1 MSTLNRNN
9 LENRKPFR
17 LNWNYILPLTFSIG
31 LGLVLGYLSSR
42 GNWLYAL
49 TLALIVPI
57 GIIFGSRPFI
67 GVILWLTLMPLASAL
82 PNPEIMYWFIHRLL
96 IPFTLLMTIIPRLVN
111 TSNQSL
117 YRFNF
122 PDISLLVFAAY
133 VPFSLVLTGSLS
145 GELVRIY
152 LDRLLIPI
160 LMYFVLRF
168 SVIDKRNLN
177 ILEWTAFFV
186 VAIQNA
192 IGIASWIVP
201 SLIPYSWRHNIGYRT
216 AGSLGDPAV
225 FTSLLMFCTVLLIS
239 AAINR
244 KNDFTRLAYLLISGI
259 SFISVFLSLERGS
272 WLAGLLVII
281 GLVIFHGK
289 KFMKLVMI
297 GSFFVILFG
306 FSLLSNQI
314 SMAANRISEQHP
326 IDDRIVVTDAM
337 IRMIGNKPIFGWGY
351 DSLNSNLANY
361 YRQVGAANII
371 FGFTTSHNTFLTIF
385 TELGLA
391 GILFYLSPILWLFIK
406 SLRWLRGNSIQS
418 PKRAFLIT
426 VWLSSL
432 QYFVVSNFMDMRFYP
447 IGLTLSWMIMGLIAN
462 QLDEIDSGHT
472 INSNS
477 KTNQFSKRLSNDD
490 ALVDTIGPV

>member
-1 MSTLNRNN
+1 M
-9 LENRKPFR
+9 
-17 LNWNYILPLTFSIG
+17 
-31 LGLVLGYLSSR
+31 LGFLSSQ
-42 GNWLYAL
+42 GNWLYAFA
-49 TLALIVPI
+49 LALMIPI
-57 GIIFGSRPFI
+57 AILFGSRPFI
-67 GVILWLTLMPLASAL
+67 GVILWLLMMPLASAL
-82 PNPEIMYWFIHRLL
+82 PNPNIMYWLIHRLL
-96 IPFTLLMTIIPRLVN
+96 IPFTLMMSIISHMVN
-111 TSNQSL
+111 SSNQTH
-117 YRFNF
+117 YRFKF
-122 PDISLLVFAAY
+122 PDISLLMFAAY
-133 VPFSLVLTGSLS
+133 IPLSLFLTGSLS
-145 GELVRIY
+145 GDLGRIY
-152 LDRLLIPI
+152 LDRMLIPI
-160 LMYFVLRF
+160 LMYFVLRV
-168 SVIDKRNLN
+168 SVIDTRNKKL
-177 ILEWTAFFV
+177 LEWTVFFV
-186 VAIQNA
+186 AAIQNA

-201 SLIPYSWRHNIGYRT
+201 SLLPYMWRHNIGYRT

-244 KNDFTRLAYLLISGI
+244 KNDFTRMAYLLISGL
-259 SFISVFLSLERGS
+259 SFINVFLSLERGS
-272 WLAGLLVII
+272 WLAGVMVLI

-289 KFMKLVMI
+289 KFLKLVMI

-385 TELGLA
+385 TELGLV
-391 GILFYLSPILWLFIK
+391 GILLYLSPILWLFIK
-406 SLRWLRGNSIQS
+406 SLKWLRGNSIQS
-418 PKRAFLIT
+418 PKKAFLIA

-462 QLDEIDSGHT
+462 QLDEIDSSHT

-477 KTNQFSKRLSNDD
+477 KTNQFSKRLSNND